1 MCSIFPFGLY
11 IEQGGSMKFLHTMIR
26 VKDLDKSF
34 KFYTEELGFRE
45 SRRKEFP
52 EKKFDL
58 VYLILPDSPEFELE
72 LTYNY
77 DQEEPYDLG
86 TGYGHIAISHPDI
99 ISLREDFVAK
109 GYEVTEIKGLRP
121 DSNKY
126 FFVEDPDGY
135 RIEIIQER

>member
-1 MCSIFPFGLY
+1 
-11 IEQGGSMKFLHTMIR
+11 MKFLHTMIR

-34 KFYTEELGFRE
+34 KFYTEELNFVE

-99 ISLREDFVAK
+99 ISLREDLMAK
-109 GYEVTEIKGLRP
+109 GYEVTEVRGLRP

>member
-1 MCSIFPFGLY
+1 
-11 IEQGGSMKFLHTMIR
+11 MKFLHTMIR

-34 KFYTEELGFRE
+34 KFYTEELNFVE

-58 VYLILPDSPEFELE
+58 VYLKLPASPDFELE

-99 ISLREDFVAK
+99 ISLREDLMAK
-109 GYEVTEIKGLRP
+109 GYEVTEVRGLRP

>member
-1 MCSIFPFGLY
+1 
-11 IEQGGSMKFLHTMIR
+11 MKFLHTMIR

-34 KFYTEELGFRE
+34 KFYTEELNFVE

-58 VYLILPDSPEFELE
+58 VYLILPDSPDFELE

-99 ISLREDFVAK
+99 ISLREDLMAK
-109 GYEVTEIKGLRP
+109 GYEVTEVRGLRP

>member
-1 MCSIFPFGLY
+1 
-11 IEQGGSMKFLHTMIR
+11 MKFLHTMIR

-34 KFYTEELGFRE
+34 KFYTEELNFVE

-58 VYLILPDSPEFELE
+58 VYLKLPASPDFELE
-72 LTYNY
+72 LTFNY

-99 ISLREDFVAK
+99 ISLREDLMDK
-109 GYEVTEIKGLRP
+109 GYEVTEIRGLRP

-135 RIEIIQER
+135 RIEIIQES

>member
-1 MCSIFPFGLY
+1 
-11 IEQGGSMKFLHTMIR
+11 MKFLHTMIR

-34 KFYTEELGFRE
+34 KFYTEELNFVE

-58 VYLILPDSPEFELE
+58 VYLKLPASPDFELE

-99 ISLREDFVAK
+99 ISLREDLMDK
-109 GYEVTEIKGLRP
+109 GYEVTEIRGLRP

-135 RIEIIQER
+135 RIEIIQES

>member
-1 MCSIFPFGLY
+1 
-11 IEQGGSMKFLHTMIR
+11 MKFLHTMIR

-58 VYLILPDSPEFELE
+58 VYLILPNSPEFELE

-77 DQEEPYDLG
+77 DQEKPYDLG

-99 ISLREDFVAK
+99 ISLRQDFVAK
-109 GYEVTEIKGLRP
+109 GYEVTEIRGLRP

>member
-1 MCSIFPFGLY
+1 
-11 IEQGGSMKFLHTMIR
+11 MKFLHTMIR
-26 VKDLDKSF
+26 VKDLVKSF
-34 KFYTEELGFRE
+34 KFYTEELNFVE

-58 VYLILPDSPEFELE
+58 VYLKLPASPDFELE

-99 ISLREDFVAK
+99 ISLREDLMDK
-109 GYEVTEIKGLRP
+109 GYEVTEVRGLTP

>member
-1 MCSIFPFGLY
+1 
-11 IEQGGSMKFLHTMIR
+11 MKFLHTMIR

-34 KFYTEELGFRE
+34 KFYTEELNFVE

-52 EKKFDL
+52 KKKFDL

-99 ISLREDFVAK
+99 ISLRKDFVAK
-109 GYEVTEIKGLRP
+109 GYEVTEIRGLTP

>member
-1 MCSIFPFGLY
+1 
-11 IEQGGSMKFLHTMIR
+11 MKFLHTMIR

-77 DQEEPYDLG
+77 DKEEPYDLG

-109 GYEVTEIKGLRP
+109 GYEVTEIRGLTP

>member
-1 MCSIFPFGLY
+1 
-11 IEQGGSMKFLHTMIR
+11 MKFLHTMIR

-34 KFYTEELGFRE
+34 KFYTEELNFVE

-58 VYLILPDSPEFELE
+58 VYLKLPASPDFELE

-99 ISLREDFVAK
+99 ISLREDLMAK
-109 GYEVTEIKGLRP
+109 GYEVTEVRGLTP

>member
-1 MCSIFPFGLY
+1 
-11 IEQGGSMKFLHTMIR
+11 MKFLHTMVR

-58 VYLILPDSPEFELE
+58 VYLILPDSPDFELE

-77 DQEEPYDLG
+77 DQEEGYDLG

-99 ISLREDFVAK
+99 KTLRDSFIEK
-109 GYEVTEIKGLRP
+109 GYEVTEIRGLTP

-126 FFVEDPDGY
+126 FFVTDPDGY
-135 RIEIIQER
+135 RIEIIQKED

>member
-1 MCSIFPFGLY
+1 
-11 IEQGGSMKFLHTMIR
+11 MKFLHTMIR
-26 VKDLDKSF
+26 VKGLDKSF